1 MKTRRTLLLAILLL
15 LPTLALAQN
24 FHTLPRRA

>member
-1 MKTRRTLLLAILLL
+1 MKTRRALLLVVLLL

-24 FHTLPRRA
+24 FHTVPRST

>member
-1 MKTRRTLLLAILLL
+1 MKTRRALLLAILLL

-24 FHTLPRRA
+24 FRPSRSS